1 MKTARFVSAS
11 ALLSALAII
20 LSASPSVLL
29 ADKVAEP
36 QAIKRETN
44 AAGFDLQVVEGQ
56 LVLRTGNVDATL
68 GRVID
73 ALREQYPEANIVM
86 SPGLAKVKV
95 GDLKL
100 RGGRLTEELEAV
112 RVASGEKFDLQ
123 TPAQAVPT
131 IDPTT
136 GMPVASTKAP
146 SAGLYVLRQAQ
157 YSSRPPRILE
167 AMNIGPYLEWLG
179 RRPHEEGKRHSEQQE
194 LSELQEMIDAAV
206 LDFKAGEGRD
216 REHQDD
222 QLIFKYHPGATL
234 VVIIGSPDSVEIARK
249 IVNALPGMF
258 PAQAQANANRTAQ
271 QHAPDDAFRARYG
284 LAPRDA
290 SAAQPGVPAQ
300 APAKP

>member
-1 MKTARFVSAS
+1 MKTARFVFAS
-11 ALLSALAII
+11 AVHGALAI
-20 LSASPSVLL
+20 VLL
-29 ADKVAEP
+29 ASPGVLFADKVSEP
-36 QAIKRETN
+36 QAIKRETDAPEFN
-44 AAGFDLQVVEGQ
+44 LQVIEGQ
-56 LVLRTGNVDATL
+56 LVLPVGNVDATL

-100 RGGRLTEELEAV
+100 RAGRLTEELEAV

-136 GMPVASTKAP
+136 GMPVASTKSP
-146 SAGLYVLRQAQ
+146 YAGLYTLRQAQ
-157 YSSRPPRILE
+157 YSSQPPRMLE
-167 AMNIGPYLEWLG
+167 AINIGPYLEWLG
-179 RRPHEEGKRHSEQQE
+179 RRPSGARKGNPEQEG
-194 LSELQEMIDAAV
+194 LSELQEMIDVAV
-206 LDFKAGEGRD
+206 TDFKTAEQRGGERP
-216 REHQDD
+216 ED

-234 VVIIGSPDSVEIARK
+234 VVIIGSPESVEIARK

-258 PAQAQANANRTAQ
+258 PAQAQANATRTPQ
-271 QHAPDDAFRARYG
+271 QHAADDAFRARYG
-284 LAPRDA
+284 LAPRDP
-290 SAAQPGVPAQ
+290 SAAQPGVPVQ